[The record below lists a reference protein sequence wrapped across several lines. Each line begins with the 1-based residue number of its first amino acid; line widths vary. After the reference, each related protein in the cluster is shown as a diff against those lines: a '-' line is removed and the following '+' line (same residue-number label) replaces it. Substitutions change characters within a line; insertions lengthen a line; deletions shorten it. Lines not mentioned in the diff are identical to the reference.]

1 MKKKLLIC
9 LVVLGLTSGCGK
21 VTTLPNGDEALV
33 SFTNENLGISAG
45 DLYNKIKNTAL
56 SSLLDMI
63 DTKILLDKY
72 PDKESDANKYVDEQY
87 DLIKNNYKDDNGKFD
102 ESKLKE
108 EIYTYYGITDIDK
121 FKDIIRLN
129 YYRTEAVNDYAKK
142 SITDKQIQKYYDENV
157 YGDISCK
164 HILITPEVTDSMTD
178 DEKSAADK
186 EALNKAKD
194 IIKKLKNG
202 ESFDDL
208 AKEYSN
214 DTSNKDKGGDLGYF
228 NTGDMLE
235 EFEKAAFA
243 LKKGK
248 YTTTPVKTKY
258 GYHIILKTDEKEK
271 PSLEDKKDEIINT
284 LATELKSSDATLS
297 INALVEL
304 RKSYGMNIQD
314 DEMNKLY
321 STYVSNSLLNAKS
334 NSSSSK

>member
-9 LVVLGLTSGCGK
+9 LAVLGLTSGCGK
-21 VTTLPNGDEALV
+21 VSTLPNGDDALV
-33 SFTNENLGISAG
+33 SFSNTNLGISAG
-45 DLYNKIKNTAL
+45 DLYSEVKGTAL
-56 SSLLDMI
+56 SKLIDMI

-72 PDKESDANKYVDEQY
+72 PDKSSDADKYVNEQY
-87 DLIKNNYKDDNGKFD
+87 DLIKTNFKDDKGKFD
-102 ESKLKE
+102 EESLKE
-108 EIYTYYGITDIDK
+108 QIYAYYGITDIDK

-142 SITDKQIQKYYDENV
+142 SVTDKQIQKYYDENV

-164 HILITPEVTDSMTD
+164 HILITPAVTDDMS
-178 DEKSAADK
+178 DEDKTKADK
-186 EALNKAKD
+186 EALQKAKD

-208 AKEYSN
+208 AKEYSD

-271 PSLEDKKDEIINT
+271 PSLEDKKEEIIKT
-284 LATELKSSDATLS
+284 LADDAKSNDTALS

-304 RKSYGMNIQD
+304 RKEYGMNIED
-314 DEMNKLY
+314 DEMSKLY
-321 STYVSNSLLNAKS
+321 STYISNSLLSAKS
-334 NSSSSK
+334 KSSK

>member
-9 LVVLGLTSGCGK
+9 LAVLGLTSGCGK
-21 VTTLPNGDEALV
+21 VSTLPNGDDALV
-33 SFTNENLGISAG
+33 SFSNTNLGISAG
-45 DLYNKIKNTAL
+45 DLYSEVKGTAL
-56 SSLLDMI
+56 SKLIDMI

-72 PDKESDANKYVDEQY
+72 PDKSSDADKYVNEQY
-87 DLIKNNYKDDNGKFD
+87 DLIKTNFKDDKGKFD
-102 ESKLKE
+102 EEALKE
-108 EIYTYYGITDIDK
+108 QIYAYYGITDIDK

-142 SITDKQIQKYYDENV
+142 SVTDKQIQKYYDENV

-164 HILITPEVTDSMTD
+164 HILITPAVTDDMS
-178 DEKSAADK
+178 DEDKTKADK
-186 EALNKAKD
+186 EALQKAKD

-208 AKEYSN
+208 AKEYSD

-271 PSLEDKKDEIINT
+271 PSLEDKKEEIIKT
-284 LATELKSSDATLS
+284 LADDAKSNDTALS

-304 RKSYGMNIQD
+304 RKEYGMNIED
-314 DEMNKLY
+314 DEMSKLY
-321 STYVSNSLLNAKS
+321 STYISNSLLSAKS
-334 NSSSSK
+334 NSSK

>member
-9 LVVLGLTSGCGK
+9 LAVLGLTSGCGK
-21 VTTLPNGDEALV
+21 VSTLPNGNDALV
-33 SFTNENLGISAG
+33 SFSNTNLGISAG
-45 DLYNKIKNTAL
+45 DLYSEVKGTAL
-56 SSLLDMI
+56 SKLIDMI

-72 PDKESDANKYVDEQY
+72 PDKSSDADKYVNEQY
-87 DLIKNNYKDDNGKFD
+87 DLIKTNFKDDKGKFD
-102 ESKLKE
+102 EESLKE
-108 EIYTYYGITDIDK
+108 QIYAYYGITDIDK

-142 SITDKQIQKYYDENV
+142 SVTDKQIQKYYDENV

-164 HILITPEVTDSMTD
+164 HILITPAVTDNMS
-178 DEKSAADK
+178 DEDKTKADK
-186 EALNKAKD
+186 EALQKAKD

-208 AKEYSN
+208 AKEYSD

-271 PSLEDKKDEIINT
+271 PSLEDKKEEIIKT
-284 LATELKSSDATLS
+284 LASEAKSKDTALS

-304 RKSYGMNIQD
+304 RKEYGMNIED
-314 DEMNKLY
+314 DEMSKLY
-321 STYVSNSLLNAKS
+321 STYISNSLLSAKS
-334 NSSSSK
+334 KSSK

>member
-9 LVVLGLTSGCGK
+9 LAVLGLTSGCGK
-21 VTTLPNGDEALV
+21 VSTLPNGDDALV
-33 SFTNENLGISAG
+33 SFSNTNLGISAG
-45 DLYNKIKNTAL
+45 DLYSEVKGTAL
-56 SSLLDMI
+56 SKLIDMI

-72 PDKESDANKYVDEQY
+72 PDKSSDADKYVNEQY
-87 DLIKNNYKDDNGKFD
+87 DLIKTNFKDDKGKFD
-102 ESKLKE
+102 EEALKE
-108 EIYTYYGITDIDK
+108 QIYDYYGITDIDK

-142 SITDKQIQKYYDENV
+142 SVTDKQIQKYYDENV

-164 HILITPEVTDSMTD
+164 HILITPAVTDDMS
-178 DEKSAADK
+178 DEDKTKADK
-186 EALNKAKD
+186 EALQKAKD

-208 AKEYSN
+208 AKEYSD

-235 EFEKAAFA
+235 EFEKAAFD

-271 PSLEDKKDEIINT
+271 PSLEDKKEEIINT
-284 LATELKSSDATLS
+284 LASEAKSNDTALS

-304 RKSYGMNIQD
+304 RKEYGMNIED
-314 DEMNKLY
+314 DEMSKLY
-321 STYVSNSLLNAKS
+321 STYISNSLLSAKS
-334 NSSSSK
+334 NSSK

>member
-9 LVVLGLTSGCGK
+9 LAVLGLTSGCGK
-21 VTTLPNGDEALV
+21 VSTLPNGNDALV
-33 SFTNENLGISAG
+33 SFSNTNLGISAG
-45 DLYNKIKNTAL
+45 DLYSEVKSTAL
-56 SSLLDMI
+56 SKLIDMI

-72 PDKESDANKYVDEQY
+72 PDKSSDADKYVNEQY
-87 DLIKNNYKDDNGKFD
+87 DLIKTNFKDDKGKFD
-102 ESKLKE
+102 EEALKE
-108 EIYTYYGITDIDK
+108 QIYAYYGITDIDK

-142 SITDKQIQKYYDENV
+142 SVTDKQIQKYYDENV

-164 HILITPEVTDSMTD
+164 HILITPAVTDNMS
-178 DEKSAADK
+178 DEDKTKADK
-186 EALNKAKD
+186 EALQKAKD

-208 AKEYSN
+208 AKEYSD

-248 YTTTPVKTKY
+248 YTTTSVKTKY

-271 PSLEDKKDEIINT
+271 PSLEDKKEEIIKT
-284 LATELKSSDATLS
+284 LASEAKSKDTALS

-304 RKSYGMNIQD
+304 RKEYGMNIED
-314 DEMNKLY
+314 DEMSKLY
-321 STYVSNSLLNAKS
+321 STYISNSLLSAKS
-334 NSSSSK
+334 KSSK

>member
-9 LVVLGLTSGCGK
+9 LAVLGLTSGCGK
-21 VTTLPNGDEALV
+21 VSTLPNGDDALV
-33 SFTNENLGISAG
+33 SFSNTNLGISAG
-45 DLYNKIKNTAL
+45 DLYSEVKGTAL
-56 SSLLDMI
+56 SKLIDMI

-72 PDKESDANKYVDEQY
+72 PDKSSDADKYVNEQY
-87 DLIKNNYKDDNGKFD
+87 DLIKNNFKDDKGKFD
-102 ESKLKE
+102 EESLKE
-108 EIYTYYGITDIDK
+108 QIYAYYGITDIDK

-142 SITDKQIQKYYDENV
+142 SVTDKQIQKYYDENV

-164 HILITPEVTDSMTD
+164 HILITPAVTDDMS
-178 DEKSAADK
+178 DEDKTKADK
-186 EALNKAKD
+186 EALQKAKD

-208 AKEYSN
+208 AKEYSD

-271 PSLEDKKDEIINT
+271 PSLEDKKEEIINT
-284 LATELKSSDATLS
+284 LASEAKSNDTALS

-304 RKSYGMNIQD
+304 RKEYGMNIED
-314 DEMNKLY
+314 DEMSKLY
-321 STYVSNSLLNAKS
+321 STYISNSLLSAKS
-334 NSSSSK
+334 NSSK

>member
-9 LVVLGLTSGCGK
+9 LAVLGLTSGCGK
-21 VTTLPNGDEALV
+21 VSTLPNGDDALV
-33 SFTNENLGISAG
+33 SFSNTNLGISAG
-45 DLYNKIKNTAL
+45 DLYSEVKGTAL
-56 SSLLDMI
+56 SKLIDMI

-72 PDKESDANKYVDEQY
+72 PDKSSDADKYVNEQY
-87 DLIKNNYKDDNGKFD
+87 DLIKTNFKDDNGKFD
-102 ESKLKE
+102 EKSLKE
-108 EIYTYYGITDIDK
+108 QIYAYYGITDIDK

-129 YYRTEAVNDYAKK
+129 YYRTEAVNDYAKNNV
-142 SITDKQIQKYYDENV
+142 TDKQIQKYYDENV

-164 HILITPEVTDSMTD
+164 HILITPAVTDNMS
-178 DEKSAADK
+178 DEDKTKADK
-186 EALNKAKD
+186 EALQKAKD

-208 AKEYSN
+208 AKEYSD

-271 PSLEDKKDEIINT
+271 PSLEDKKEEIINT
-284 LATELKSSDATLS
+284 LASEAKSNDTALS

-304 RKSYGMNIQD
+304 RKEYGMNIED
-314 DEMNKLY
+314 DEMSKLY
-321 STYVSNSLLNAKS
+321 STYISNSLLSAKS
-334 NSSSSK
+334 NSSK

>member
-9 LVVLGLTSGCGK
+9 LAVLGLTSGCGK
-21 VTTLPNGDEALV
+21 VSTLPNGDDALV
-33 SFTNENLGISAG
+33 SFSNTNLGISAG
-45 DLYNKIKNTAL
+45 DLYSEVKGTAL
-56 SSLLDMI
+56 SKLIDMI

-72 PDKESDANKYVDEQY
+72 PDKSSDADKYVNEQY
-87 DLIKNNYKDDNGKFD
+87 DLIKTNFKDDNGKFD
-102 ESKLKE
+102 EESLKE
-108 EIYTYYGITDIDK
+108 QIYAYYGITDIDK

-129 YYRTEAVNDYAKK
+129 YYRTEAVNDYAKN
-142 SITDKQIQKYYDENV
+142 SVTDKQIQKYYDENV

-164 HILITPEVTDSMTD
+164 HILITPAVTDDMS
-178 DEKSAADK
+178 DEDKTKADK
-186 EALNKAKD
+186 EALQKAKD

-208 AKEYSN
+208 AKEYSD

-271 PSLEDKKDEIINT
+271 PSLEDKKEEIINT
-284 LATELKSSDATLS
+284 LASEAKSNDTALS

-304 RKSYGMNIQD
+304 RKEYGMNIED

-321 STYVSNSLLNAKS
+321 STYISNSLLSAK
-334 NSSSSK
+334 SSSSN

>member
-9 LVVLGLTSGCGK
+9 LAVLGLTSGCGK
-21 VTTLPNGDEALV
+21 VSTLPNGNDALV
-33 SFTNENLGISAG
+33 SFSNTNLGISAG
-45 DLYNKIKNTAL
+45 DLYSEVKGTAL
-56 SSLLDMI
+56 SKLIDMI

-72 PDKESDANKYVDEQY
+72 PDKSSDADKYVNEQY
-87 DLIKNNYKDDNGKFD
+87 DLIKTNFKDDKGKFD
-102 ESKLKE
+102 EEALKE
-108 EIYTYYGITDIDK
+108 QIYAYYGITDIDK

-142 SITDKQIQKYYDENV
+142 SVTDKQIQKYYDENV

-164 HILITPEVTDSMTD
+164 HILITPAVTDNMS
-178 DEKSAADK
+178 DENKTKADK
-186 EALNKAKD
+186 EALQKAKD

-208 AKEYSN
+208 AKEYSD

-271 PSLEDKKDEIINT
+271 PSLEDKKEEIIKT
-284 LATELKSSDATLS
+284 LASEAKSKDTALS

-304 RKSYGMNIQD
+304 RKEYGMNIED
-314 DEMNKLY
+314 DEMSKLY
-321 STYVSNSLLNAKS
+321 STYISNSLLSAKS
-334 NSSSSK
+334 KSSK

>member
-9 LVVLGLTSGCGK
+9 LAVLGLTSGCGK
-21 VTTLPNGDEALV
+21 VSTLPNGNDALV
-33 SFTNENLGISAG
+33 SFSNTNLGISAG
-45 DLYNKIKNTAL
+45 DLYSEVKGTAL
-56 SSLLDMI
+56 SKLIDMI

-72 PDKESDANKYVDEQY
+72 PDKSSDADKYVNEQY
-87 DLIKNNYKDDNGKFD
+87 DLIKTNFKDDKGKFD
-102 ESKLKE
+102 EESLKE
-108 EIYTYYGITDIDK
+108 QIYAYYGITDIDK

-142 SITDKQIQKYYDENV
+142 SVTDKQIQKYYDENV

-164 HILITPEVTDSMTD
+164 HILITPAVTDDMS
-178 DEKSAADK
+178 DEDKTKADK
-186 EALNKAKD
+186 EALQKAKD

-208 AKEYSN
+208 AKEYSD

-271 PSLEDKKDEIINT
+271 PSLEDKKEEIIKT
-284 LATELKSSDATLS
+284 LASEAKSKDTALS

-304 RKSYGMNIQD
+304 RKEYGMNIED
-314 DEMNKLY
+314 DEMSKLY
-321 STYVSNSLLNAKS
+321 STYISNSLLSDKS
-334 NSSSSK
+334 NSSK

>member
-9 LVVLGLTSGCGK
+9 LAVLGLTSGCGK
-21 VTTLPNGDEALV
+21 VSTLPNGDDALV
-33 SFTNENLGISAG
+33 SFSNTNLGISAG
-45 DLYNKIKNTAL
+45 DLYSEVKGTAL
-56 SSLLDMI
+56 SKLIDMI

-72 PDKESDANKYVDEQY
+72 PDKSSDADKYVNEQY
-87 DLIKNNYKDDNGKFD
+87 DLIKNNFKDDKGKFD
-102 ESKLKE
+102 EESLKE
-108 EIYTYYGITDIDK
+108 QIYAYYGITDIDK

-142 SITDKQIQKYYDENV
+142 SVTDKQIQKYYDENV

-164 HILITPEVTDSMTD
+164 HILITPAVTDDMS
-178 DEKSAADK
+178 DEDKTKADK
-186 EALNKAKD
+186 EALQKAKD

-208 AKEYSN
+208 AKEYSD

-271 PSLEDKKDEIINT
+271 PSLEDKKEEIINT
-284 LATELKSSDATLS
+284 LVSEAKSNDTALS

-304 RKSYGMNIQD
+304 RKEYGMNIED
-314 DEMNKLY
+314 DELSKLY
-321 STYVSNSLLNAKS
+321 STYISNSLLSAKS
-334 NSSSSK
+334 NSSK

>member
-9 LVVLGLTSGCGK
+9 LAVLGLTSGCGK
-21 VTTLPNGDEALV
+21 VSTLPNGNDALV
-33 SFTNENLGISAG
+33 SFSNTNLGISAG
-45 DLYNKIKNTAL
+45 DLYSEVKGTAL
-56 SSLLDMI
+56 SKLIDMI

-72 PDKESDANKYVDEQY
+72 PDKSSDADKYVNEQY
-87 DLIKNNYKDDNGKFD
+87 DLIKTNFKDDKGKFD
-102 ESKLKE
+102 EEALKE
-108 EIYTYYGITDIDK
+108 QIYAYYGITDIDK

-142 SITDKQIQKYYDENV
+142 SVTDKQIQKYYDENV

-164 HILITPEVTDSMTD
+164 HILITPAVTDNMS
-178 DEKSAADK
+178 DEDKTKADK
-186 EALNKAKD
+186 EALQKAKD
-194 IIKKLKNG
+194 IIKKLKND

-208 AKEYSN
+208 AKEYSD

-248 YTTTPVKTKY
+248 YTTPVKTKY

-271 PSLEDKKDEIINT
+271 PSLEDKKEEIIKT
-284 LATELKSSDATLS
+284 LASEAKSKDTALS

-304 RKSYGMNIQD
+304 RKEYGMNIED
-314 DEMNKLY
+314 DEMSKLY
-321 STYVSNSLLNAKS
+321 STYISNSLLSAKS
-334 NSSSSK
+334 NSSK

>member
-9 LVVLGLTSGCGK
+9 LAVLGLTSGCGK
-21 VTTLPNGDEALV
+21 VSTLPNGDDALV
-33 SFTNENLGISAG
+33 SFSNTNLGISAA
-45 DLYNKIKNTAL
+45 DLYSEVKGTAL
-56 SSLLDMI
+56 SKLIDMI

-72 PDKESDANKYVDEQY
+72 PDKSSDADKYVNEQY
-87 DLIKNNYKDDNGKFD
+87 DLIKTNFKDDKGKFD
-102 ESKLKE
+102 EESLKE
-108 EIYTYYGITDIDK
+108 QIYAYYGITDIDK

-142 SITDKQIQKYYDENV
+142 SVTDKQIQKYYDENV

-164 HILITPEVTDSMTD
+164 HILITPAVTDNMS
-178 DEKSAADK
+178 DEDKTKADK
-186 EALNKAKD
+186 EALQKAKD

-208 AKEYSN
+208 AKEYSD

-271 PSLEDKKDEIINT
+271 PSLEDKKEEIIKT
-284 LATELKSSDATLS
+284 LADDAKSKDTALS

-304 RKSYGMNIQD
+304 RKEYGMNIED
-314 DEMNKLY
+314 DEMSKLY
-321 STYVSNSLLNAKS
+321 STYISNSLLSAKS
-334 NSSSSK
+334 NSSK

>member
-9 LVVLGLTSGCGK
+9 LAVLGLTSGCGK
-21 VTTLPNGDEALV
+21 VSTLPNGNDALV
-33 SFTNENLGISAG
+33 SFSNTNLGISAG
-45 DLYNKIKNTAL
+45 DLYSEVKSTAL
-56 SSLLDMI
+56 SKLIDMI

-72 PDKESDANKYVDEQY
+72 PDKSSDADKYVNEQY
-87 DLIKNNYKDDNGKFD
+87 DLIKTNFKDDNGKFD
-102 ESKLKE
+102 EKSLKE
-108 EIYTYYGITDIDK
+108 QIYALYGITDIDK

-142 SITDKQIQKYYDENV
+142 SVTDKQIQKYYDENV

-164 HILITPEVTDSMTD
+164 HILITPAVTDNMS
-178 DEKSAADK
+178 DEDKTKADK
-186 EALNKAKD
+186 ETLQKAKD

-208 AKEYSN
+208 AKEYSD

-271 PSLEDKKDEIINT
+271 PSLEDKKEEIIKT
-284 LATELKSSDATLS
+284 LASEAKSKDTALS

-304 RKSYGMNIQD
+304 RKEYGMNIED
-314 DEMNKLY
+314 DEMSKLY
-321 STYVSNSLLNAKS
+321 STYISNSLLSAKS
-334 NSSSSK
+334 NSSK

>member
-9 LVVLGLTSGCGK
+9 LAVLGLTSGCGK
-21 VTTLPNGDEALV
+21 VSTLPNGNDALV
-33 SFTNENLGISAG
+33 SFSNTNLGISAG
-45 DLYNKIKNTAL
+45 DLYSEVKGTAL
-56 SSLLDMI
+56 SKLIDMI

-72 PDKESDANKYVDEQY
+72 PDKSSDADKYVNEQY
-87 DLIKNNYKDDNGKFD
+87 DLIKTNFKDDKGKFD
-102 ESKLKE
+102 EESLKE
-108 EIYTYYGITDIDK
+108 QIYAYYGITDIDK

-142 SITDKQIQKYYDENV
+142 SVTDKQIQKYYDENV

-164 HILITPEVTDSMTD
+164 HILITPAVTDNMS
-178 DEKSAADK
+178 DEDKTKADK
-186 EALNKAKD
+186 EALQKAKD

-208 AKEYSN
+208 AKEYSD

-271 PSLEDKKDEIINT
+271 PSLEDKKEEIIKT
-284 LATELKSSDATLS
+284 LASEAKSKDTALS

-304 RKSYGMNIQD
+304 RKEYGMHIED
-314 DEMNKLY
+314 DEMSKLY
-321 STYVSNSLLNAKS
+321 STYISNSLLSAKS
-334 NSSSSK
+334 NSSK

>member
-9 LVVLGLTSGCGK
+9 LAVLGLTSGCGK
-21 VTTLPNGDEALV
+21 VSTLPNGDDALV
-33 SFTNENLGISAG
+33 SFSNTNLGISAG
-45 DLYNKIKNTAL
+45 DLYSEVKGTAL
-56 SSLLDMI
+56 SKLIDMI

-72 PDKESDANKYVDEQY
+72 PDKSSDADKYVNEQY
-87 DLIKNNYKDDNGKFD
+87 DLIKTNFKDDKGKFD
-102 ESKLKE
+102 EESLKE
-108 EIYTYYGITDIDK
+108 QIYAYYGITDIDK

-142 SITDKQIQKYYDENV
+142 SVTDKQIQKYYDENV

-164 HILITPEVTDSMTD
+164 HILITPAVTDDMS
-178 DEKSAADK
+178 DEDKTKADK
-186 EALNKAKD
+186 EALQKAKD

-208 AKEYSN
+208 AKEYSD

-235 EFEKAAFA
+235 EFEKAAFD

-271 PSLEDKKDEIINT
+271 PSLEDKKEEIINT
-284 LATELKSSDATLS
+284 LASEAKSNDTALS

-304 RKSYGMNIQD
+304 RKEYGMNIED
-314 DEMNKLY
+314 DEMSKLY
-321 STYVSNSLLNAKS
+321 STYISNSLLSAKS
-334 NSSSSK
+334 NSSK

>member
-9 LVVLGLTSGCGK
+9 LAVLGLTSGCGK
-21 VTTLPNGDEALV
+21 VSTLPNGDDALV
-33 SFTNENLGISAG
+33 SFSNTNLGISAG
-45 DLYNKIKNTAL
+45 DLYSEVKGTAL
-56 SSLLDMI
+56 SKLIDMI

-72 PDKESDANKYVDEQY
+72 PDKSSDADKYVNEQY
-87 DLIKNNYKDDNGKFD
+87 DLIKTNFKDDKGKFD
-102 ESKLKE
+102 EESLKE
-108 EIYTYYGITDIDK
+108 QIYAYYGITDIDK

-142 SITDKQIQKYYDENV
+142 SVTDKQIQKYYDENV

-164 HILITPEVTDSMTD
+164 HILITPAVTDNMS
-178 DEKSAADK
+178 DEDKTKADK
-186 EALNKAKD
+186 EALQKAKD

-208 AKEYSN
+208 AKEYSD

-271 PSLEDKKDEIINT
+271 PSLEDKKEEIIKT
-284 LATELKSSDATLS
+284 LADDAKSKDTALS

-304 RKSYGMNIQD
+304 RKEYGMNIED
-314 DEMNKLY
+314 DEMSKLY
-321 STYVSNSLLNAKS
+321 STYISNSLLSAKS
-334 NSSSSK
+334 NSSK

>member
-9 LVVLGLTSGCGK
+9 LAVLGLTSGCGK
-21 VTTLPNGDEALV
+21 VSTLPNGNDALV
-33 SFTNENLGISAG
+33 SFSNTNLGISAG
-45 DLYNKIKNTAL
+45 DLYSEVKGTAL
-56 SSLLDMI
+56 SKLIDMI

-72 PDKESDANKYVDEQY
+72 PDKSSDADKYVNEQY
-87 DLIKNNYKDDNGKFD
+87 DLIKTNFKDDKGKFD
-102 ESKLKE
+102 EESLKE
-108 EIYTYYGITDIDK
+108 QIYAYYGITDIDK

-142 SITDKQIQKYYDENV
+142 SVTDKQIQKYYDENV

-164 HILITPEVTDSMTD
+164 HILITPAVTDNMS
-178 DEKSAADK
+178 DEDKTKADN
-186 EALNKAKD
+186 EALQKAKD

-208 AKEYSN
+208 AKEYSD

-271 PSLEDKKDEIINT
+271 PSLEDKKEEIIKT
-284 LATELKSSDATLS
+284 LASEAKSNDTALS

-304 RKSYGMNIQD
+304 RKEYGMNIED
-314 DEMNKLY
+314 DEMSKLY
-321 STYVSNSLLNAKS
+321 STYISNSLLSAKS
-334 NSSSSK
+334 NSSK

>member
-9 LVVLGLTSGCGK
+9 LAVLGLTSGCGK
-21 VTTLPNGDEALV
+21 VSTLPNGNDALV
-33 SFTNENLGISAG
+33 SFSNTNLGISAG
-45 DLYNKIKNTAL
+45 DLYSEVKGTAL
-56 SSLLDMI
+56 SKLIDMI

-72 PDKESDANKYVDEQY
+72 PDKSSDADKYVNEQY
-87 DLIKNNYKDDNGKFD
+87 DLIKTNFKDDKGKFD
-102 ESKLKE
+102 EEALKE
-108 EIYTYYGITDIDK
+108 QIYAYYGITDIDK

-142 SITDKQIQKYYDENV
+142 SVTDKQIQKYYDENV

-164 HILITPEVTDSMTD
+164 HILITPAVTDNMS
-178 DEKSAADK
+178 DEDKTKADK
-186 EALNKAKD
+186 DALQKAKD

-208 AKEYSN
+208 AKEYSD

-271 PSLEDKKDEIINT
+271 PSLEDKKEEIIKT
-284 LATELKSSDATLS
+284 LASEAKSKDTALS

-304 RKSYGMNIQD
+304 RKEYGMNIED
-314 DEMNKLY
+314 DEMSKLY
-321 STYVSNSLLNAKS
+321 STYISNSLLSAKS
-334 NSSSSK
+334 NSSK

>member
-9 LVVLGLTSGCGK
+9 LAVLGLTSGCGK
-21 VTTLPNGDEALV
+21 VSTLPNGDDALV
-33 SFTNENLGISAG
+33 SFSNTNLGISAG
-45 DLYNKIKNTAL
+45 DLYSEVKGTAL
-56 SSLLDMI
+56 SKLIDMI

-72 PDKESDANKYVDEQY
+72 PDKSSDADKYVNEQY
-87 DLIKNNYKDDNGKFD
+87 DLIKTNFKDDNGKFD
-102 ESKLKE
+102 EESLKE
-108 EIYTYYGITDIDK
+108 QIYAYYGITDIDK

-142 SITDKQIQKYYDENV
+142 SVTDKQIQKYYDENV

-164 HILITPEVTDSMTD
+164 HILITPAVTDNMS
-178 DEKSAADK
+178 DEDKTKADK
-186 EALNKAKD
+186 EALQKAKD

-208 AKEYSN
+208 AKEYSD

-271 PSLEDKKDEIINT
+271 PSLEDKKEEIIKT
-284 LATELKSSDATLS
+284 LASEAKSKDTALS

-304 RKSYGMNIQD
+304 RKEYGMNIED
-314 DEMNKLY
+314 DEMSKLY
-321 STYVSNSLLNAKS
+321 STYISNSLLSAKS
-334 NSSSSK
+334 NSSK

>member
-9 LVVLGLTSGCGK
+9 LAVLGLTSGCGK
-21 VTTLPNGDEALV
+21 VSTLPNGNDALV
-33 SFTNENLGISAG
+33 SFSNTNLGISAG
-45 DLYNKIKNTAL
+45 DLYSEVKGTAL
-56 SSLLDMI
+56 SKLIDMI

-72 PDKESDANKYVDEQY
+72 PDKSSDADKYVNEQY
-87 DLIKNNYKDDNGKFD
+87 DLIKTNFKDDKGKFD
-102 ESKLKE
+102 EEALKE
-108 EIYTYYGITDIDK
+108 QIYAYYGITDIDK

-142 SITDKQIQKYYDENV
+142 SVTDKQIQKYYDENV

-164 HILITPEVTDSMTD
+164 HILITPAVTDDMS
-178 DEKSAADK
+178 DEDKTKADK
-186 EALNKAKD
+186 EALQKAKD

-208 AKEYSN
+208 AKEYSD

-235 EFEKAAFA
+235 EFEKAAFD

-271 PSLEDKKDEIINT
+271 PSLEDKKEEIINT
-284 LATELKSSDATLS
+284 LASEAKSNDTALS

-304 RKSYGMNIQD
+304 RKEYGMNIED
-314 DEMNKLY
+314 DEMSKLY
-321 STYVSNSLLNAKS
+321 STYISNSLLSAKS
-334 NSSSSK
+334 NSSK